1 MIYGTPAIGLR
12 RGGFGTPGSRAAGTA
27 GEKLT
32 AEILNGFAHRA
43 AIFHDLAVPHE
54 RLTINIDHAVLTGN
68 RLLLI
73 DSKLWKAGRH
83 WSLGS
88 WYFRGTERQKP
99 PSQAVAIAHETFS
112 RTLADLVRVEKPLVV
127 LWSGAQAGSR
137 RTVNQHGQTLGV
149 AMHPE
154 RTARP
159 FIHYSYPGA
168 TTITGNQLHTR
179 VNRFITRKAPDP
191 VIVQGLIGLLNR

>member
-12 RGGFGTPGSRAAGTA
+12 RGGFGTPGSRAAGAA

-32 AEILNGFAHRA
+32 AEILNGFTDRA
-43 AIFHDLAVPHE
+43 AIFHDLLVPHD
-54 RLTINIDHAVLTGN
+54 RLTLNIDHAVLTGN

-73 DSKLWKAGRH
+73 DSKLWKPGRH
-83 WSLGS
+83 WSIGP
-88 WYFRGTERQKP
+88 WYFRGTERRDP
-99 PSQAVAIAHETFS
+99 PSQAVAIAHDTFS
-112 RTLADLVRVEKPLVV
+112 DTMRTLATVETPLVV
-127 LWSGAQAGSR
+127 LWSGAQANSR

-159 FIHYSYPGA
+159 FIHYNYPGA
-168 TTITGNQLHTR
+168 HTITGNQLHAR
-179 VNRFITRKAPDP
+179 VNRFITRRAPDP